1 MTVEFTLTTAGLDT
15 GPFNLYSNLDGFI
28 IPFEVAVSKA
38 SLLAGYTSANVPD
51 YTTVV
56 RILSAGTCSNW
67 IDIILE
73 NTTTSTTTGEPT
85 TSSSTSSTS
94 TTIAVIACGAASSY
108 SGGQN
113 YPSSE
118 VINLGADTG
127 PVPLQFNAVSVPDRF
142 IVTWD
147 GGVVIDTGYRGS
159 AIYDFGGTSRGSFNA
174 SLTGLTD
181 PITSNVYPDFGT
193 YSDDGYPRVLGI
205 GTGVQI
211 FVKSTASPETATI
224 DVYGPMAGT
233 AWNYTLHCPNT
244 GPTTTTTTTGIITST
259 TTTTG
264 EPTTSTTSTTICTC
278 EDYDV
283 TITAEDLI
291 DATGNTLNPDLNG
304 VVFITYIDCLGD
316 IQQMQFIDPGVYTN
330 AFCGSILTN
339 PAETYWKNNNEL
351 DGTSNAIAN
360 GNTCC

>member
-67 IDIILE
+67 IDIVLE

-94 TTIAVIACGAASSY
+94 TTISTDACGGLLNY
-108 SGGQN
+108 SGGEN
-113 YPSSE
+113 YPTSN
-118 VINLGADTG
+118 IITLGADTG

-159 AIYDFGGTSRGSFNA
+159 LVYDFGGTHRGAFTA
-174 SLTGLTD
+174 SLLGRTD

-193 YSDDGYPRVLGI
+193 YPDDGYPRIVGI
-205 GTGVQI
+205 AAGVQI
-211 FVKSTASPETATI
+211 FVKSSASPATATV
-224 DVYGPMAGT
+224 DVYGPIDGT
-233 AWNYTLHCPNT
+233 VWTYTLYCPNT
-244 GPTTTTTTTGIITST
+244 GPTTTTTTTGIVTST

-264 EPTTSTTSTTICTC
+264 EPTTSTTSTTVCNC
-278 EDYDV
+278 EYFDV
-283 TITAEDLI
+283 TITSEDLI
-291 DATGNTLNPDLNG
+291 DATGNTLNPSLNG
-304 VVFITYIDCLGD
+304 EVFITYIDCMGD
-316 IQQMQFIDPGVYTN
+316 IQQKQYADAGVYPSD
-330 AFCGSILTN
+330 FCGNILTN

-351 DGTSNAIAN
+351 DGTSSANPN